1 MVDKKT
7 LTVEDLVRINS
18 VEDPR
23 ISPDGR
29 WVAFVRVQID
39 REKNTYLRNIWLA
52 STDGERLF
60 PLTRSGKDTQ
70 PRWSP
75 DSRFVAFTSGRN
87 DKPQIYLAA
96 IDQTG
101 DPRKLTSLPNGANA
115 PAWSPSG
122 AQIAFV
128 AGMSAADRTHEADPA
143 NAKKPIE
150 DDDKKKVDPRV
161 IRSMPY
167 RSGTSY
173 ATDKF
178 AQLYVMPVSPE
189 ENDAPSPRRLTDD
202 DVTYAEPVWSPDGE
216 YLYTARADAA
226 GMDEP
231 GRYTR
236 SFKIRV
242 SDGTHEQVTDETHT
256 AERPLPS
263 ASGRYLAFLRN
274 PNKNMALVYT
284 RLALLDT
291 SDGSIRDIN
300 LVPDLAPLTYAWGG
314 ETLYFSA
321 QSHGTSWVYN
331 VDPYTADVAPVV
343 RGDLRVGGFDSSS
356 DGTIAYCAFNG
367 GALSELY
374 IQRLGAPPVA
384 LTQFNQ
390 GFRETVDYGVF
401 ERVTWEPE
409 PGVTLEGWVLTP
421 PGFDPSAKYPLI
433 LDIHGG
439 PHIMWS
445 PHYDGEWFN
454 WQALSSAGYIV
465 FFANPR
471 GSVGYGDAFQ
481 QAIGGR
487 WGELAYSDIM
497 SGFEQVLQRDYIDP
511 ERIGIMGGS
520 YGGYMTVW
528 TIERDHR
535 FKAAIA
541 ERGVYNLISFTGTT
555 DIPSFI
561 PNEFGVELT
570 QDPEFLWKQSPI
582 AHAHKIKTPLLII
595 HSENDFRVAISEA
608 EQLFALVRRNRQPVE
623 FVRYPREGHELSR
636 AGEPEHRI
644 DRLNRIVAWFD
655 KYVKST

>member
-1 MVDKKT
+1 MADKKN

-52 STDGERLF
+52 SVNGERLF
-60 PLTRSGKDTQ
+60 PLSRSGKDTQ
-70 PRWSP
+70 SRWSS
-75 DSRFVAFTSGRN
+75 DSRFVAFTSGRA
-87 DKPQIYLAA
+87 DKPQLYISA

-101 DPRKLTSLPNGANA
+101 DPRQLASLPNGANA
-115 PAWSPSG
+115 PAWSSDG

-128 AGMSAADRTHEADPA
+128 AGMSADDRAYEAAPA
-143 NAKKPIE
+143 SAKKPTE
-150 DDDKKKVDPRV
+150 DDDKKKTDPRV

-167 RSGTSY
+167 RTGTSY
-173 ATDKF
+173 NSDKF
-178 AQLYVMPVSPE
+178 AQLYVMPFSSE
-189 ENDAPSPRRLTDD
+189 ENDAPVARRLTDD
-202 DVTYAEPVWSPDGE
+202 DVTYAEPVWAPDGE
-216 YLYTARADAA
+216 YLYTARADTA

-236 SFKIRV
+236 AFKVRV
-242 SDGTHEQVTDETHT
+242 SDGTHEQLTDETHT

-263 ASGRYLAFLRN
+263 ASGRYFAFLRN
-274 PNKNMALVYT
+274 PNENMALVYT
-284 RLALLDT
+284 RLALLD
-291 SDGSIRDIN
+291 SMDGSIRDVN

-321 QSHGTSWVYN
+321 QQDGTAWVYS
-331 VDPYTADVAPVV
+331 VDPISADVTPVV
-343 RGDLRVGGFDSSS
+343 RGDFRVGGFQAAP
-356 DGTIAYCAFNG
+356 DGSIAYCAFSG
-367 GALSELY
+367 GTLSELY
-374 IQRLGAPPVA
+374 FQRPGAAPVA
-384 LTQFNQ
+384 LTQFNH
-390 GFRETVDYGVF
+390 GLRETVNYGTF
-401 ERVTWEPE
+401 EHVTWEPE
-409 PGVTLEGWVLTP
+409 PGVMLEGWVLTP
-421 PGFDPSAKYPLI
+421 PGFDPLVKYPLI

-454 WQALSSAGYIV
+454 WQALAAAGYVV

-481 QAIGGR
+481 QAIEGR
-487 WGELAYSDIM
+487 WGELAYTDIL
-497 SGFEQVLQRDYIDP
+497 SGFEQVLKRDYIDP

-520 YGGYMTVW
+520 YGGYMTAW
-528 TIERDHR
+528 TIAHDHR

-570 QDPEFLWKQSPI
+570 QDPEFLWRHSPI
-582 AHAHKIKTPLLII
+582 AHAYKIQTPLLII

-608 EQLFALVRRNRQPVE
+608 EQLFALVRRNRQQVE